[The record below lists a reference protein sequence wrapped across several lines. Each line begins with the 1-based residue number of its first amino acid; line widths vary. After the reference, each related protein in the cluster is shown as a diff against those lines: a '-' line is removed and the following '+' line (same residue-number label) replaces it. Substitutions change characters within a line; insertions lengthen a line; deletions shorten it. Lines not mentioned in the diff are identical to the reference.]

1 MVLTG
6 PFPLFYVAPSSPPRC
21 GDNDG
26 DGGEQHRLITI
37 YDCRVVLT
45 WTGSAA
51 DGTTASGRLV
61 IPEVS
66 HEITLDGLSDYVV
79 SVLVFKCLV
88 IPLYSISLYFDSVVP
103 LFEQRY

>member
-1 MVLTG
+1 MVLTR
-6 PFPLFYVAPSSPPRC
+6 PFPLLYVTPSSPRSPRC
-21 GDNDG
+21 DDNDG

-37 YDCRVVLT
+37 YDCRVVLN

-79 SVLVFKCLV
+79 SVLVFKCHV
-88 IPLYSISLYFDSVVP
+88 ILLYPIGLYLILSW
-103 LFEQRY
+103 LC